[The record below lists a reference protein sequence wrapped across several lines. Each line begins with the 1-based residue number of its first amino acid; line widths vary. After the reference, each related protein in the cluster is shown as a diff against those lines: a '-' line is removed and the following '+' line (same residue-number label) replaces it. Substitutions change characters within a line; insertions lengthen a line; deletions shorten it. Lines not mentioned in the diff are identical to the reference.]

1 LAGARRDSQRQ
12 GGACGFCIE
21 NIRNALR
28 WCNPNGGSA
37 MSPAWLTRYGHQAGV
52 SSRRSSLR
60 AALPMLMPI
69 RMLPLL
75 LLSSLAA
82 APIAQAAQKHCLPYG
97 PIKVTLS
104 GKLERPT
111 GAVEP
116 GSQVL
121 MLPTPVCVAA
131 SPAGQAPR
139 HDDVHRLRLALSK
152 DQAAH
157 LEEEGA
163 GQIVRVTGMLSE
175 VAQGKELL
183 LTVVGVD
190 SD

>member
-1 LAGARRDSQRQ
+1 
-12 GGACGFCIE
+12 
-21 NIRNALR
+21 
-28 WCNPNGGSA
+28 
-37 MSPAWLTRYGHQAGV
+37 
-52 SSRRSSLR
+52 
-60 AALPMLMPI
+60 MPI

-75 LLSSLAA
+75 LLSSMAA
-82 APIAQAAQKHCLPYG
+82 VPIAQAAQPHCLPYG

-104 GKLERPT
+104 GKLERHA
-111 GAVEP
+111 GAVP
-116 GSQVL
+116 ADAAAAADAGSEVL
-121 MLPTPVCVAA
+121 VLPTPVCVAA

-139 HDDVHRLRLALSK
+139 HDAVRRLRLALSK
-152 DQAAH
+152 DQAGH

-175 VAQGKELL
+175 VAEGKGSARLL